1 MISTNVIAD
10 MVGAITGG
18 TSDIAKLGIKIIEAP
33 FDIRNKF
40 FWDNFEYFIDNVY
53 LTNEEKEKLARLEDT
68 SAATLLTQEE
78 IPGTTQRYTFEEDGT
93 IKKIEHVQNGQAIR
107 TDTFTFGENVITE
120 VRTASTGETLTIVT
134 NTETMETTT
143 TYTEGLTD
151 GN

>member
-1 MISTNVIAD
+1 MANTQYLDKEGLVYFWNKLKDTFVRKD
-10 MVGAITGG
+10 GDKVL
-18 TSDIAKLGIKIIEAP
+18 SD
-33 FDIRNKF
+33 N
-40 FWDNFEYFIDNVY
+40 NF
-53 LTNEEKEKLARLEDT
+53 TNEEKEKLARLEDT

-93 IKKIEHVQNGQAIR
+93 IKKIEHVQNGQTIR
-107 TDTFTFGENVITE
+107 TDAFTFAENVITE

-134 NTETMETTT
+134 NTATMETTT

>member
-1 MISTNVIAD
+1 MANTQYLDKEGLVYFWNKLKDTFVRKD
-10 MVGAITGG
+10 GDKVL
-18 TSDIAKLGIKIIEAP
+18 SD
-33 FDIRNKF
+33 N
-40 FWDNFEYFIDNVY
+40 NF
-53 LTNEEKEKLARLEDT
+53 TNEEKEKLARLEDT

>member
-1 MISTNVIAD
+1 MANTQYLDKEGLVYFWNKLKDTFVRKD
-10 MVGAITGG
+10 GDKVL
-18 TSDIAKLGIKIIEAP
+18 SD
-33 FDIRNKF
+33 N
-40 FWDNFEYFIDNVY
+40 NY
-53 LTNEEKEKLARLEDT
+53 TNEEKEKLARLEDT

-93 IKKIEHVQNGQAIR
+93 IKKIEHVQNGQVIR
-107 TDTFTFGENVITE
+107 TDAFTFEENVITE
-120 VRTASTGETLTIVT
+120 VRTAGTGETLTIVT

>member
-1 MISTNVIAD
+1 MCNSIC
-10 MVGAITGG
+10 ITDPNGLSSDKGG
-18 TSDIAKLGIKIIEAP
+18 GVDGKYTV
-33 FDIRNKF
+33 N
-40 FWDNFEYFIDNVY
+40 NF
-53 LTNEEKEKLARLEDT
+53 TNEEKEKLARLEDT